1 MPSNNPRNND
11 SNTVNVIKQYIAPG
25 LLSIIGLFLWRDVS
39 EMRADLKTLLSNQS
53 ANEVKI
59 QTLQADVTALKSFV
73 YNENYEPFVNGNRIS
88 LPSAQ
93 PAKKEDEVRIRK
105 R

>member
-1 MPSNNPRNND
+1 MSPTSQKNSD
-11 SNTVNVIKQYIAPG
+11 DAVNIIKSYIAPA
-25 LLSIIGLFLWRDVS
+25 LFSIIGLFLWRDVS

-73 YNENYEPFVNGNRIS
+73 YNESYEPFVNGNRIS
-88 LPSAQ
+88 LPPAQ
-93 PAKKEDEVRIRK
+93 PAKKEEEIKIK
-105 R
+105 RR